1 MSTNAP
7 SDSSGKPENTRPA
20 TQRTRP
26 LFPLGQIVATPGVLE
41 HFDRYEIN
49 AQIFIAR
56 HQCGDWGCVSPED
69 ALENDFSVENG
80 FRVLS
85 AYDIAGERVWII
97 TEADRS
103 ATTLLFPSEY

>member
-1 MSTNAP
+1 MSTNSP
-7 SDSSGKPENTRPA
+7 LDSSATPESAGPA
-20 TQRTRP
+20 TPRTRP

-49 AQIFIAR
+49 AQLFIER
-56 HQCGDWGCVSPED
+56 HQCGDWGCVGPED
-69 ALENDFSVENG
+69 AQENDLSVEHG

-103 ATTLLFPSEY
+103 STCILFPSEY